1 MTKASSILICPM
13 VNLGHLPDAE
23 RDVLRRFW
31 TEYVRGMDAKHDKRW
46 RRLGRDLFRAEPGE
60 GIELYRRK
68 PRSLKFHKR
77 WMAIERRIFEN
88 QDAYVQLE
96 RFRDWLKTGAGFGS
110 YHLVNG
116 VMKFVPSSVSFDDC
130 SDDEMREFT
139 EDALGFLHT
148 DRATRKLWRHL
159 PAAKRQEM
167 LDTLLAD
174 PQQHQGA

>member
-1 MTKASSILICPM
+1 MKTSAILICPT
-13 VNLGHLPDAE
+13 VPLHSIPDAE

-46 RRLGRDLFRAEPGE
+46 RRLGRDLFNAEPGE
-60 GIELYRRK
+60 GVELLTRK
-68 PRSLKFHKR
+68 PRSLRFHRR

-88 QDAYVQLE
+88 QDAYVHPE

-116 VMKFVPSSVSFDDC
+116 RMKFVPSSVSFDDC

-139 EDALGFLHT
+139 EAALEFLHT
-148 DRATRKLWRHL
+148 PRAQRKLWPHL
-159 PAAKRQEM
+159 PSARRHEM
-167 LDTLLAD
+167 LETLLRD
-174 PQQHQGA
+174 PTTEGA